1 MDLKEEF
8 ILRFD
13 VKSGEIPLDLFITS
27 ANCVKQIA
35 SDISKCIFEQPP
47 KININ
52 VKVPRNGSFV
62 DVLTMILDSEILKAG
77 IALKILD
84 TSEVRA
90 FIRGLTGHEY
100 PYYTNKAGVLL
111 KNLIKYFLKKKP
123 RDLDGVFEFDKAANL
138 RQKFEVSLREKH
150 KFYKKLKENKQVE
163 NIGFSYS
170 GDYDINREDFGLYA
184 DYPEEYQ
191 NMVESKIYENGIKYV
206 RRILKIVKPVTD
218 KESNAAWNFKDM
230 RTNESVSATMED
242 NSFRAKFYYEGM
254 FPLKRTGADDI
265 LDVHIEYE
273 ELGGRT
279 KSNKIITVFK
289 FNDIVLEEPP
299 DDLKVYQV
307 TLDRNMGQSI
317 LNFDNNN

>member
-1 MDLKEEF
+1 MDIKEEF

-35 SDISKCIFEQPP
+35 SDISKCIFEPPP

-52 VKVPRNGSFV
+52 VKVPKNGSFV
-62 DVLTMILDSEILKAG
+62 DVLSMILDSEILKTG

-84 TSEVRA
+84 TAEVRA
-90 FIRGLTGHEY
+90 FIRGLTDHEY
-100 PYYTNKAGVLL
+100 PYFTNKAGELL
-111 KNLIKYFLKKKP
+111 RNLIRSFLKKKP
-123 RDLDGVFEFDKAANL
+123 KELDRIFKSDEAANL
-138 RQKFEVSLREKH
+138 RQKFEVSLREKN
-150 KFYKKLKENKQVE
+150 KLYKKLKENKQVE

-191 NMVESKIYENGIKYV
+191 TMVESKIYENGVKYV

-218 KESNAAWNFKDM
+218 KESNAVWNFKDIQ
-230 RTNESVSATMED
+230 TNESVSATMED

-254 FPLKRTGADDI
+254 FPLKSTGADDI
-265 LDVHIEYE
+265 LDVQIEYE

-279 KSNKIITVFK
+279 KSKKIITVFK
-289 FNDIVLEEPP
+289 FNDIVLEKPP
-299 DDLKVYQV
+299 ENLKVYQV
-307 TLDRNMGQSI
+307 TLDRDIRQSM
-317 LNFDNNN
+317 LDFDNNN